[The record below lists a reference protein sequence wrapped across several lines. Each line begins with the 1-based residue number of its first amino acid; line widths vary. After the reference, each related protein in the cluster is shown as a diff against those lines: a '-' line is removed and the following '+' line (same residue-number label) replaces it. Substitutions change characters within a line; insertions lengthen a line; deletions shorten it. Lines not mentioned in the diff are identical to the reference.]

1 MDSSREKFSDKLD
14 QYLDK
19 IQFLKTI
26 HSAMIRR
33 DFKINI
39 FENCGPTQ
47 NFINLVEIYGF
58 KTKNK

>member
-1 MDSSREKFSDKLD
+1 
-14 QYLDK
+14 
-19 IQFLKTI
+19 
-26 HSAMIRR
+26 MIRR